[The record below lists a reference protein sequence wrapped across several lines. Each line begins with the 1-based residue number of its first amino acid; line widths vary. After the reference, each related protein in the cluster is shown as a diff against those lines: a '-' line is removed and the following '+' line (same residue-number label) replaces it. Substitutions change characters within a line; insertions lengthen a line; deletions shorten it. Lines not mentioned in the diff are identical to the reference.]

1 MGYTIQEINSMK
13 KISIYNEIL
22 ADPDIEKINKDLN

>member
-1 MGYTIQEINSMK
+1 MGYTIREINSMK
-13 KISIYNEIL
+13 KRSIYDETL